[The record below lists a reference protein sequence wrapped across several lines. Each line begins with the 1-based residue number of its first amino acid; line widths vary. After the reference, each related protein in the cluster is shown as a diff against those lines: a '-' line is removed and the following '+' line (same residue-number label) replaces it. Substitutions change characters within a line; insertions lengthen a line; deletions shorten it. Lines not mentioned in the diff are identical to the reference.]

1 MKITSRN
8 ALVDN
13 VILTLSVLFWFTSLY
28 ACALD
33 IKNKCDSTQVHAQ
46 EVTLTWDSHSGP
58 GLAGYKIYYTTCDE
72 YPRLGPPYNGTGI
85 IEGDSPIRVP
95 LEELKDPYN
104 PKLTI
109 HGLAKTAIYFFAV
122 TAYDSE
128 GKESDYSKEIR
139 YPPVSEK
146 YK

>member
-8 ALVDN
+8 GLADN
-13 VILTLSVLFWFTSLY
+13 VLLTLSVLLWFTSLY

-58 GLAGYKIYYTTCDE
+58 GLAGYKIYYKTCDK

-85 IEGDSPIRVP
+85 IEGDSPILVP
-95 LEELKDPYN
+95 LGKLKDPDN
-104 PKLTI
+104 PQFTI
-109 HGLAKTAIYFFAV
+109 HGLDKTAIYFFAV

-128 GKESDYSKEIR
+128 GKESNYSKEIR
-139 YPPVSEK
+139 YPPESK
-146 YK
+146 K